1 MRIPLRS
8 VFFFCFLAFW
18 PSAKAAPP
26 ESWFLL
32 DDVLSLKRAEELI
45 DITREIFWENAKLPD
60 GQPIKPKDETERAA
74 VPIARIDA
82 LYFAQA
88 AQLAGFAAWCGLDP
102 LPYVKHTSN
111 VAWKK
116 YKDVRQ
122 IIFSSMLLGTVTQD
136 IKQRKSARGECS
148 SDDRDATERAIKYV
162 MDKSNSAVQ
171 GTPQERA
178 AKRP

>member
-1 MRIPLRS
+1 MRILIRS
-8 VFFFCFLAFW
+8 IFFFCVLALGL
-18 PSAKAAPP
+18 SAKAAPP

-45 DITREIFWENAKLPD
+45 EITRELFWENAKFPD

-74 VPIARIDA
+74 VPIARMDA

-116 YKDVRQ
+116 YKDIRQ
-122 IIFSSMLLGTVTQD
+122 VIFSSMLLGTVTQD
-136 IKQRKSARGECS
+136 IKLRKSARGECS
-148 SDDRDATERAIKYV
+148 PVDRDATERAIKYV
-162 MDKSNSAVQ
+162 MEKSNPAVQ
-171 GTPQERA
+171 GTLRDKAVQ
-178 AKRP
+178 RP